1 MSEPR
6 ISIHAVSAKVDLV
19 LNALDK
25 LDTKLDKKADKSEFN
40 KLERKVDNNNARL
53 WKLTAIVS
61 VIASGLSTVA
71 QKAIAFVSGIIPHG

>member
-40 KLERKVDNNNARL
+40 KLEKKVDSNNARL

-61 VIASGLSTVA
+61 VIASGLSAAA
-71 QKAIAFVSGIIPHG
+71 QKAIAFVSGIVPHG